1 MSQALQFL
9 ILTTAGW
16 LNRQQEDSIN
26 DLREENRV
34 LREQLGGKR
43 IRFTDSQRRRLA
55 MRGKRLGRKV
65 LMGLTGIAT
74 PDTILR
80 WYRQLIAKKYDGSSR
95 RGRGRP
101 RTPCHIAELV
111 VRMAADNPGWGYSR
125 IRGALANLGHEI
137 ARNTVKRI
145 LQENGIDPAPE
156 RGRRTSRATFLKAHW
171 EGLAATD
178 LFTVEVLTLGG
189 LRRYFVFF
197 VIELKTRHVLIAGIH
212 HQPYGEWMEQ
222 VARNLIDSF
231 DGFLRDSS
239 HLIHDRD
246 PLFTRAFDEIL
257 KSGGVTPIKLPPRS
271 PNLNAFAERFVRSI
285 KEECLG
291 RVVVLGERHLRLLVR
306 EYVEH
311 YHRERNH
318 QGLGNQLLGPVPGPA
333 DTETEVRRRMRV
345 GGLLNYYHRDAA

>member
-16 LNRQQEDSIN
+16 LNRRQEDAI
-26 DLREENRV
+26 DYLREENRV
-34 LREQLGGKR
+34 LREQIGSKR
-43 IRFTDSQRRRLA
+43 IRFTDAQRRRLA
-55 MRGKRLGRKV
+55 MRGKKLGCNVLARLA
-65 LMGLTGIAT
+65 GIAT

-80 WYRQLIAKKYDGSSR
+80 WYRKLIAKKYDGSTS

-101 RTPCHIAELV
+101 KTPCQIAELV
-111 VRMAADNPGWGYSR
+111 VRMAADNPKWGYTR

-145 LQENGIDPAPE
+145 LQEHGIDPAPE
-156 RGRRTSRATFLKAHW
+156 RGRRTSWSTFLRAHW

-178 LFTVEVLTLGG
+178 LFTVEVLTLAG

-197 VIELKTRHVLIAGIH
+197 VIELKTRHVHIAGIH

-222 VARNLIDSF
+222 VARNLTDSF
-231 DGFLRDSS
+231 DGFLRGAT

-246 PLFTRAFDEIL
+246 SLFTSKFAEIL
-257 KSGGVTPIKLPPRS
+257 KNGGVTPIKLPPRS

-285 KEECLG
+285 KEECLS

-311 YHRERNH
+311 YHHERNH
-318 QGLGNQLLGPVPGPA
+318 QGLDNQLLSEPPPPSKPDANVQRH
-333 DTETEVRRRMRV
+333 RRI
-345 GGLLNYYHRDAA
+345 GGLLNYYHREAA